1 MAKCAMKYSMKN
13 ENNARCKIKK
23 AARFLFK
30 TKGYD
35 ATSLNDVA
43 KAINI
48 PEDMVAVLYGSKDDL
63 LEAVWSE

>member
-1 MAKCAMKYSMKN
+1 MKYSEKN
-13 ENNARCKIKK
+13 KNHASCEIKE

-35 ATSLNDVA
+35 ATTLNDVA

-48 PEDMVAVLYGSKDDL
+48 PEDMVTVVFGSKDNL

>member
-1 MAKCAMKYSMKN
+1 MKYSEKY
-13 ENNARCKIKK
+13 EDHASCEIKE

-35 ATSLNDVA
+35 ATTLNDVA

-48 PEDMVAVLYGSKDDL
+48 PEDMVTVVFGSKDNL